1 MALLGCCNV
10 NYTYF
15 RMTANAGDR
24 HRQLAR
30 ARQGDPEASRLLV
43 EALYPQVIRIVRSH
57 LPARTAEED
66 LAQEVFLKMFGRLDQ
81 YQERGGVPFEHWLSR
96 LAVRTCLDALRAE
109 RRRPELRWS
118 DLPEEQSAWLEFMLV
133 DEAALPDTAP
143 ASARDLLEKLLSQL
157 TPDDRLVISL
167 LDLEEKS
174 VREISQLTGWN
185 VPVVKVRAFRARRKL
200 RKLAETFKQDNP
212 HERL

>member
-1 MALLGCCNV
+1 
-10 NYTYF
+10 
-15 RMTANAGDR
+15 MTAIDGDR
-24 HRQLAR
+24 HRQLER
-30 ARQGDPEASRLLV
+30 ARRGDPEASRSLV

-57 LPARTAEED
+57 LPVRAAEED
-66 LAQEVFLKMFGRLDQ
+66 LAQEIFVKLFARLDQ
-81 YQERGGVPFEHWLSR
+81 YEARSGVPFEHWVSR

-143 ASARDLLEKLLSQL
+143 ASARELLEKLLSQL
-157 TPDDRLVISL
+157 PPDDRLVICL

-174 VREISQLTGWN
+174 VREIAQLTGWN
-185 VPVVKVRAFRARRKL
+185 IPLVKVRAFRARQKL
-200 RKLAETFKQDNP
+200 RKLAETFKKENP